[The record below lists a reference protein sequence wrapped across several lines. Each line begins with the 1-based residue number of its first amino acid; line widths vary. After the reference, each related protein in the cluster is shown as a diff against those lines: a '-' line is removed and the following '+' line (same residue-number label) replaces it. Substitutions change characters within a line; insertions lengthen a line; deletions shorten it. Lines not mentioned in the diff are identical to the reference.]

1 MARAAANPAAK
12 NYGTNILGIAAEQD
26 DYFTPVELSGETPDI
41 SKSKLK
47 GGTDATDPDYGLY
60 PNVIEFRPPYSL
72 TPVKEFY
79 PVERYKGNPSP
90 DPSIPGMQMGAGEI
104 HFYLDATSA
113 GFWLKHLLQTTDVAS
128 TGFGTYTP
136 STAIA
141 LTLAAGMTAGEFGAG
156 SALLA
161 TDQPKAVIQHSTNY
175 ATVVA
180 DTDLFG
186 DVANSNLH
194 ERYID
199 TSELPEGMTACQLK
213 LTFATTSTADIQVS
227 GRDHNGAPVS
237 EVLSSTATR
246 LTQTTKRYFADDV
259 TVSKKGTG
267 TLAVSAVDYVL
278 SEVFEHKLGFVSD
291 VSEGLTLEVR
301 EGNIDTPIT
310 YNGLLVSRGILTL
323 EQVSRFRALVIANEA
338 HPRTSMWGGTTGT
351 KLKGREA
358 DSSATPAITELDPF
372 DRLDFHAISAPGMSW
387 KLSGP
392 NLPSG
397 YEGTF
402 RVASMGFAIDNR
414 IAPPRTAYA
423 ETFFYPKPVRKM
435 NRELQLQVAIDYS
448 KEADFDRFV
457 GGLTFESTFSAT
469 SKIYADAYRGIL
481 VKGNQCQIVNNPTRI
496 AGDLAEVL
504 QQIVTRMHIGD
515 DADGNDE
522 AEITIINTS
531 ERL

>member
-1 MARAAANPAAK
+1 MARVLANPAAK

-41 SKSKLK
+41 SKSKFK
-47 GGTDATDPDYGLY
+47 GGTDATDADYGLY

-113 GFWLKHLLQTTDVAS
+113 GFWLKHLLQTTSVAS

-141 LTLAAGMTAGEFGAG
+141 LTLAAGATAGEFGAG
-156 SALLA
+156 SALLS
-161 TDQPKAVIQHSTNY
+161 TDQPKAVIQDSANY
-175 ATVVA
+175 ATVVG

-186 DVANSNLH
+186 DAANTA
-194 ERYID
+194 YID
-199 TSELPEGMTACQLK
+199 TSEFPEGMTACQIK
-213 LTFATTSTADIQVS
+213 LTFADSTADIQVS
-227 GRDHNGAPVS
+227 GKDHNGAPVS
-237 EVLSSTATR
+237 EVLKDSAGGRTD
-246 LTQTTKRYFADDV
+246 QTTKRYFADDV

-267 TLAVSAVDYVL
+267 TLAVSAVEYVL

-291 VSEGLTLEVR
+291 VSEGLRLEVR

-351 KLKGREA
+351 KLKGREM
-358 DSSATPAITELDPF
+358 ATGVTALDPF

-392 NLPSG
+392 NLPPG

-496 AGDLAEVL
+496 AGDLGEVL

-515 DADGNDE
+515 DPDGNDE
-522 AEITIINTS
+522 AEITIINT
-531 ERL
+531 EATF